1 MQPFSPEIPQ
11 QKLEKVEELVYPEF
25 VYMNFDKSFYLM
37 MLTTLKRQDS
47 EEMIAQNV
55 AKNKSEKGISLV
67 FKNNEKYGYK
77 KLSKKDFVEQVS
89 RMVGGRQLDEMMNM
103 GNLEEYDFA
112 TIKTF
117 TMSMLDG
124 DGNKTLVEEQMDRII
139 KLSEELQSNSK
150 KQTKIVGA
158 YVNGVFVAFEDFLN
172 LVNDETYVQMSQA
185 LEKQSGVKK
194 GDYLYR
200 AVDVQEFSRIIGDRK
215 FFVREETNF
224 ENEEMFTGD
233 SQAKTFAN
241 QEGYSGHIIRFK
253 TEGSFYKKAGTSPQ
267 RIASVVPH
275 LVESIEILKDGVWVD
290 TNDWGN

>member
-1 MQPFSPEIPQ
+1 M
-11 QKLEKVEELVYPEF
+11 
-25 VYMNFDKSFYLM
+25 
-37 MLTTLKRQDS
+37 KRQDL
-47 EEMIAQNV
+47 EDVIPQNV
-55 AKNKSEKGISLV
+55 SKNKSEKGISLV

-89 RMVGGRQLDEMMNM
+89 RMVGSGQLDEMMNM

-117 TMSMLDG
+117 IVSMLDY
-124 DGNKTLVEEQMDRII
+124 DSNKILVEEQMDRII
-139 KLSEELQSNSK
+139 KLSEDLQSNSK

-158 YVNGVFVAFEDFLN
+158 YVNGVFVAFEDFSN
-172 LVNDETYVQMSQA
+172 LVNDETYLQMSEA
-185 LEKQSGVKK
+185 LEIQSGVKK

-200 AVDVQEFSRIIGDRK
+200 AVDTQEFNSIISDRK

-253 TEGSFYKKAGTSPQ
+253 TEGGFYKKAWMSPQ
-267 RIASVVPH
+267 RIVSAVPH
-275 LVESIEILKDGVWVD
+275 LVESIEILKDGEWVD
-290 TNDWGN
+290 INDWRD